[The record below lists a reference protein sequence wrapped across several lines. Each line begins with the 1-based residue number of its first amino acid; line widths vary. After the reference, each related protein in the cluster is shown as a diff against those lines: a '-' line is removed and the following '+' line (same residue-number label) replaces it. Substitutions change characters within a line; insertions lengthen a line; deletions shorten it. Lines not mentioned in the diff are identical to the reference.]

1 MKTIAIIALLLLMV
15 TISNCNTSRS
25 TGVLPTRE
33 LTIVEPTGETMQPPG
48 GTATQANMGVVVIQG
63 IFDPAG
69 EKLLQLKP
77 VHRTRIALRPFRT
90 SQQGSFL

>member
-63 IFDPAG
+63 IFRPSGRKALA
-69 EKLLQLKP
+69 KLKP
-77 VHRTRIALRPFRT
+77 VHR
-90 SQQGSFL
+90 